1 MVYIDTCYE
10 INDELPKKKTQ
21 KENRSAVESAEKWRK
36 MSWLLFKRYAF
47 QFGTIVLDA
56 TQK

>member
-21 KENRSAVESAEKWRK
+21 KENRSAVESAEKWVGCCSK
-36 MSWLLFKRYAF
+36 GMHFNSALLC
-47 QFGTIVLDA
+47 
-56 TQK
+56 